1 MDSAIDVPLLRTKV
15 GLDALLGVVP
25 VAGDLL
31 SAAIGVY
38 LITQARELGA
48 SRWLQGKMIGNLV
61 LDAAVGAVPLAGDVF
76 DIYFRAHRRNLKLL
90 QQHLGEPYLDA
101 VGDDADIGDANQSVQ
116 CAGANYLANRTRH
129 DANYDP
135 RARGPARR
143 LARQGEARCF
153 VVGQPCARLHQALE
167 FAWLDSRAQRIE
179 QLVPRA

>member
-1 MDSAIDVPLLRTKV
+1 MMAAATRSIDLTSAERKRRARERLITLTRLMDSAVDVPVLRTKV

-61 LDAAVGAVPLAGDVF
+61 VDAAFGAVPLAGDVF

-90 QQHLGEPYLDA
+90 QQHLGEPYLD
-101 VGDDADIGDANQSVQ
+101 VRGADSEIVDANAARV
-116 CAGANYLANRTRH
+116 TR
-129 DANYDP
+129 
-135 RARGPARR
+135 RR
-143 LARQGEARCF
+143 
-153 VVGQPCARLHQALE
+153 
-167 FAWLDSRAQRIE
+167 
-179 QLVPRA
+179 